1 MEIFTLSTPLDRD
14 RTFIATSVLKPSMLE
29 KVKIHLHVIK
39 THCSAQSGS
48 LPTNHPVSLLVEM
61 RTSPAK
67 ACICILLSVLKNKV
81 VTQKKTAS
89 CCWEAHSPLG
99 CTQWSLTCSPPI
111 QSHFLCVLLFGLP
124 MPMFIISL
132 MTVWCAKYPA
142 MG

>member
-1 MEIFTLSTPLDRD
+1 MEIFTLNTPLDRD

-29 KVKIHLHVIK
+29 KVKMHLHVIK

-81 VTQKKTAS
+81 VTQKMLG
-89 CCWEAHSPLG
+89 SPQSTRLHPVISHLLSPN
-99 CTQWSLTCSPPI
+99 TVSFSLCAPFWLANANVH
-111 QSHFLCVLLFGLP
+111 HFPHDSMMC
-124 MPMFIISL
+124 
-132 MTVWCAKYPA
+132 
-142 MG
+142 